1 MMTTHPAEANGFS
14 LVEVI
19 AAMVIL
25 TMGILA
31 MAASTGYVFTRL
43 GDSGRSTERSLATQQ
58 VIEQLRAT
66 PFANVQNGSTTIGAY
81 TLSWRIV
88 SQPSSGLMTV
98 RIVNQGPGYVAG
110 QGWSSTVRD
119 STEITLLR

>member
-1 MMTTHPAEANGFS
+1 MMTTRPPEANGFS
-14 LVEVI
+14 LVEVV

-25 TMGILA
+25 SMGILA

-58 VIEQLRAT
+58 VIEQLRSM
-66 PFANVQNGSTTIGAY
+66 PFANVQDGSTTIGDF
-81 TLSWRIV
+81 TVSWRVV
-88 SQPSSGLMTV
+88 SQPSSGLKTV
-98 RIVNQGPGYVAG
+98 RIVNQGPGYVMG
-110 QGWSSTVRD
+110 KGWSNTVRD